1 MPYTSHIETVQA
13 SQGPEAKKRLN
24 MACAVT
30 APQEVKALLDEGIYD
45 MQKLKEGGWVT
56 DLKCERALLLL
67 PCMRS
72 QRMR

>member
-1 MPYTSHIETVQA
+1 
-13 SQGPEAKKRLN
+13 